1 MLAFL
6 HTAHAHVA
14 TFERLASEIDNSVH
28 IRHRVDEQLLAES
41 VKAGRITDPI
51 RAGIASAIRG
61 LANDGATLIVCTCST
76 IAGEAEAASVSN
88 CSVLR
93 VDRPMAEEAVA
104 SGRRI
109 IVIAALRST
118 LAPTMA
124 LLRQVAANTKRSP
137 VFVEVLNEAAW
148 PLFEAGEHA
157 AYAAEIARSI
167 ETATC
172 PGDLVLLAQTSMEPA
187 REFVRHL
194 GVPVLSSPRSGV
206 VAAMSRYRAIVGAQ
220 NLSFE

>member
-14 TFERLASEIDNSVH
+14 TFDRLAREVDDTVP
-28 IRHRVDEQLLAES
+28 IRHRVDEQFLAEA

-51 RAGIASAIRG
+51 RAGIVSAIQG
-61 LANDGATLIVCTCST
+61 LANDGAVLVVCTCST
-76 IAGEAEAASVSN
+76 IAGEAEAASVSS
-88 CSVLR
+88 CAVLR
-93 VDRPMAEEAVA
+93 IDRPMAEEAVA

-148 PLFEAGEHA
+148 PLFEAGERA
-157 AYAAEIARSI
+157 AYSAEIARSI

-172 PGDLVLLAQTSMEPA
+172 PGDLVVLAQASMDPA
-187 REFVRHL
+187 RELVRHL
-194 GVPVLSSPRSGV
+194 GIPVLSSPRSGV
-206 VAAMSRYRAIVGAQ
+206 VAAMSRYRAIVGAR
-220 NLSFE
+220 NPRLE